1 MNKCDRRRFDDF
13 AKDAALRFTAA
24 FSFVSLDD
32 SSSRR
37 LSLLLFQ
44 LFCSIFVILYL
55 VCQLPMIRCCD
66 NYKTPR
72 KTCWLELA
80 LLRLPAASV
89 RCGSYHVSNS
99 SFVAVNLL
107 FFFSFSSTTQHFVF
121 VATIAA
127 RQTIGHRRLHFE
139 MLKIAAARG
148 AWLLLA
154 VCVCVCECCAC
165 VHGVC
170 SMMLNLYDYTFC
182 STNDVMYEIYRWMYA
197 RKLERACANLTIAT
211 HSTHSTNTQTYYTLT
226 ASLLNGAKTTTTTT
240 SSFPNKIYS
249 QPSNYLRNQHENVFV
264 NFTSS
269 SQSMTYITKI
279 WFSST
284 KTFWDVCCRCFCLFL
299 LVTNWSRE
307 NRTVAEQWLFSRACE
322 R

>member
-1 MNKCDRRRFDDF
+1 M
-13 AKDAALRFTAA
+13 
-24 FSFVSLDD
+24 
-32 SSSRR
+32 
-37 LSLLLFQ
+37 
-44 LFCSIFVILYL
+44 
-55 VCQLPMIRCCD
+55 
-66 NYKTPR
+66 
-72 KTCWLELA
+72 
-80 LLRLPAASV
+80 
-89 RCGSYHVSNS
+89 
-99 SFVAVNLL
+99 NLL

-127 RQTIGHRRLHFE
+127 RQTIGHRRLHE

-154 VCVCVCECCAC
+154 VCVCVRWCWI
-165 VHGVC
+165 
-170 SMMLNLYDYTFC
+170 YTLC

-211 HSTHSTNTQTYYTLT
+211 HSTHSTNTQTYYTLA

-249 QPSNYLRNQHENVFV
+249 HPSNYLRNQHENVFV

-279 WFSST
+279 RFSST
-284 KTFWDVCCRCFCLFL
+284 IIFWDVCCRCFCLFL
-299 LVTNWSRE
+299 SVTNWSRE
-307 NRTVAEQWLFSRACE
+307 NRTVAEQWLFSRESE